1 MNYCSV
7 WNRTYTLLLVD
18 PPITTIAVHCTIVV
32 LRGILKKEGNV
43 KQAVQCKKN
52 VLLDILNQ
60 NQKVCYNLLILTN
73 VPGIFKTVFVTVSTQ
88 VVILC

>member
-1 MNYCSV
+1 M
-7 WNRTYTLLLVD
+7 
-18 PPITTIAVHCTIVV
+18 
-32 LRGILKKEGNV
+32 

-60 NQKVCYNLLILTN
+60 NQKVCYNLLILAN